1 LHDDYMGENN
11 KEVCPHCGIEHDPE
25 LENLT
30 ELAEKIVGELIEKG
44 FDIIW
49 RDIKEDA
56 KDMRRKELA
65 KQMFFTGGVQTIV
78 SYWNAMNHLAQE
90 EQEKK

>member
-1 LHDDYMGENN
+1 MEENN
-11 KEVCPHCGIEHDPE
+11 KEVCPNCGIKHEPE

-30 ELAEKIVGELIEKG
+30 ELAEKIVGGMIEKG

-56 KDMRRKELA
+56 KVMNRKELA

-78 SYWNAMNHLAQE
+78 SYWEAMNHLVEE
-90 EQEKK
+90 EQKEK